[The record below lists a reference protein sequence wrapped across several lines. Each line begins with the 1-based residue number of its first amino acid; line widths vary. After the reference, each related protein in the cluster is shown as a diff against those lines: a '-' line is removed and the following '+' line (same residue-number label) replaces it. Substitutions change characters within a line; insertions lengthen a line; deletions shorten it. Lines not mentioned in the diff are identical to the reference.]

1 MPFAS
6 PGDRLSIPATVW
18 NDLQA
23 MLSEWKAG
31 KLGGARAQ
39 PAASGLP
46 VLIQNMASWD
56 VNEFGVLGISDI
68 VIDIT
73 QTTSEKFNG
82 IRVVGIPP
90 ETASLPTGKY
100 AVLQEPA
107 AANGGFAR
115 AVIVGVTLVRLNI
128 THAADWACGVTQGV
142 TEGLTTNPVGSSRIL
157 LKSLGTGS
165 SDKWGVIRVGD
176 HVTHFFGKPA
186 GSISAGSSGTC
197 NVWDGAFAGALGN
210 SVPGCNNPSTANL
223 TSSDKVFGIV
233 TNGVVT
239 IGKIC

>member
-6 PGDRLSIPATVW
+6 PGQSLNIPAAAW
-18 NDLQA
+18 NDMQT
-23 MLSEWKAG
+23 MLAEWRQG
-31 KLGGARAQ
+31 KLGGARGQ
-39 PAASGLP
+39 ASSGGLT
-46 VLIQNMASWD
+46 VLVENFASWD
-56 VNEFGVLGISDI
+56 VNEFGVLGISDLC
-68 VIDIT
+68 IDIT
-73 QTTSEKFNG
+73 VVDSEKYNG
-82 IRVVGIPP
+82 VRVRGIPP
-90 ETASLPTGKY
+90 DTSALPTGKY

-107 AANGGFAR
+107 KANGGFAQ
-115 AVIVGVTLVRLNI
+115 AIIPGATLVKLSI
-128 THAADWACGVTQGV
+128 THAADWACGVTNGV

-165 SDKWGVIRVGD
+165 DNKWGIVRLGD

-186 GSISAGSSGTC
+186 GSIAAGGSGTC

-210 SVPGCNNPSTANL
+210 SVPSCNNPSTASL
-223 TSSDKVFGIV
+223 TTSDKVFGIV